1 MSVRVALVVLL
12 GILVLLA
19 VGTAWN
25 FSLAPNANTRTETAT
40 IIIDEGQGVK
50 SIAKELAEKKLIR
63 SAWLFRQFVAMRGSN
78 ADLKAGAYAL
88 SPSFSLLDTIRI
100 LEKGSPDDLP
110 ILLVEGWTSRQMGV
124 KLAEKGIVEL
134 SGFLAAAETKD
145 SRTLI
150 PDTTYAFLS
159 DKPLHQGLEG
169 YLFPDTYR
177 FLPNSSPASVIGKML
192 DTFGKRVSPELI
204 PKIRARGQTIHEAL
218 TLASIVELEVRT
230 PKDRRLVAD
239 IFLRRLAIGKPL
251 ESDATVNYVT
261 GKGLASPSL
270 ADTEVESAYNTY
282 RNQGLPPGPI
292 GNPSL
297 ESIQAVAEPDANDS
311 LYFLTDKEGNT
322 HFAKTF
328 EEHLSNKEKY
338 LR

>member
-12 GILVLLA
+12 GLLVLLA
-19 VGTAWN
+19 LGTAWN
-25 FSLAPNANTRTETAT
+25 FSLAPNANKKTETIT
-40 IIIDEGQGVK
+40 IIVDEGQGVK
-50 SIAKELAEKKLIR
+50 SIAKELVEKKLIR

-88 SPSFSLLDTIRI
+88 SPSDSLLDTIRV
-100 LEKGSPDDLP
+100 LEKGSPDDTAV
-110 ILLVEGWTSRQMGV
+110 LLVEGWTSRQMGA
-124 KLAEKGIVEL
+124 KLAEKRIIEL
-134 SGFLAAAETKD
+134 SAFLTATETKD

-150 PDTTYAFLS
+150 SDKIYSFLS
-159 DKPLHQGLEG
+159 DKPSDQGLEG

-177 FLPNSSPASVIGKML
+177 FLPNSSPATVIGKML

-204 PKIRARGQTIHEAL
+204 AKVRSRGQTLFEGL

-230 PKDRRLVAD
+230 PKDRRMVAD
-239 IFLRRLAIGKPL
+239 IFLRRLEIGKPL

-270 ADTEVESAYNTY
+270 ADTEVQSAYNTY

-297 ESIQAVAEPDANDS
+297 ESIQAVAEPDANDY
-311 LYFLTDKEGNT
+311 LYFLTDKEGTT
-322 HFAKTF
+322 HFGKTF
-328 EEHLSNKEKY
+328 EEHLANKEKY